1 MTDQLII
8 LSTYLVAVSL
18 ATERLVTF
26 VKSLI
31 PWLDKTP
38 VDSVSGLP
46 DLPEERKRKIAL
58 QILAA
63 IAAWITVSLFIDS
76 FNPLTPVPIS
86 ADNKMVWPAWLLA
99 LLSTGGSTFWND
111 ALGYAKAAKDTKRQQ
126 RASQRLDLAEKA
138 TLRGTSVRNVL

>member
-1 MTDQLII
+1 MTDQLIT

-31 PWLDKTP
+31 PWLDKAP
-38 VDSVSGLP
+38 VDAAGLP

-58 QILAA
+58 QIIAV

-76 FNPLTPVPIS
+76 FNPMTCIPIS
-86 ADNKMVWPAWLLA
+86 TDGKMNWPAWMIA

-111 ALGYAKAAKDTKRQQ
+111 ALGYAKAVKDTKRQE
-126 RASQRLDLAEKA
+126 RASQRMDLAQKA
-138 TLRGTSVRNVL
+138 TQRGTNVQDLL